1 MKLKYSIILLI
12 VLFLSASTF
21 GQQAALEKTLP
32 KTVKIYGVGGLAGFD
47 DAQSGILISNSG
59 HILTVTGS
67 VLDED
72 PITCT
77 LNDGQKFTAKLVG
90 INPKLAIAVLKIDA
104 QTPDYFDLSA
114 EPVPVA
120 VGRPVLAVTNLYSV
134 ATGNEPMSVQHGV
147 ISAITPLEAR
157 RGAFVAGYKGDVYLI
172 DAITNNPGAP
182 GGALVDYNG
191 AFLGLVGKQLKSTT
205 QSIYINFAMPQS
217 TLSSAV
223 QDILD
228 KKTQKADN
236 QNEVVKPADAWTPRK
251 LGFQLT
257 SDVLPLTPAYVDSVL
272 NNSPAAKAGLKPD
285 DFIVMVNGNIVKDVK
300 ALKAALELID
310 VADPVELFIL
320 RNDEF
325 QSIRISN

>member
-1 MKLKYSIILLI
+1 MNLKFPATLLIILFFTATTL
-12 VLFLSASTF
+12 A
-21 GQQAALEKTLP
+21 QQSALEKTLP

-47 DAQSGILISNSG
+47 DAQSGILISDSG

-72 PITCT
+72 PINCT

-90 INPKLAIAVLKIDA
+90 VNPKLSIAVLKIDA

-120 VGRPVLAVTNLYSV
+120 VGSPVLAVTNLYSV

-147 ISAITPLEAR
+147 VSAITPLEAR
-157 RGAFVAGYKGDVYLI
+157 RGAFVAGFKGNVYII

-217 TLSSAV
+217 ALSSAV

-228 KKTQKADN
+228 KKTQKAQQDD
-236 QNEVVKPADAWTPRK
+236 VAKPADAWTPNK
-251 LGFQLT
+251 LGLQLT
-257 SDVLPLTPAYVDSVL
+257 PDVLPLTPAYIDSVRA
-272 NNSPAAKAGLKPD
+272 NSPAAKAGLAPD

-300 ALKAALELID
+300 SLKAALERID
-310 VADPVELFIL
+310 VADPVELLIL
-320 RNDEF
+320 RDDEF
-325 QSIRISN
+325 QTIRITN

>member
-1 MKLKYSIILLI
+1 MKLKYTFALLI
-12 VLFLSASTF
+12 SLFFAVTALA
-21 GQQAALEKTLP
+21 QQTALEKTLP

-77 LNDGQKFTAKLVG
+77 LNDGQKYTAKLVG
-90 INPKLAIAVLKIDA
+90 INPKLALAVLKIDA
-104 QTPDYFDLSA
+104 QTPDFFDLSA
-114 EPVPVA
+114 TPVPVA
-120 VGRPVLAVTNLYSV
+120 VGSPVLAVTNLYSV

-147 ISAITPLEAR
+147 VSAITPLEAR
-157 RGAFVAGYKGDVYLI
+157 RGAFVAGYKGDVYII

-205 QSIYINFAMPQS
+205 QSVYINFAMPQS
-217 TLSSAV
+217 ALSPAV

-228 KKTQKADN
+228 KKIQKTGQEDN
-236 QNEVVKPADAWTPRK
+236 AAKPADAWTPQK
-251 LGFQLT
+251 LGFQLAP
-257 SDVLPLTPAYVDSVL
+257 DVLPLTPSYVDSVQ
-272 NNSPAAKAGLKPD
+272 NNSPAAKAGLATD
-285 DFIVMVNGNIVKDVK
+285 DFIVMVNGNIIKDVK
-300 ALKAALELID
+300 SLKAALERID
-310 VADPVELFIL
+310 VADPVELLIL

-325 QSIRISN
+325 QTIRITN

>member
-1 MKLKYSIILLI
+1 MNLKFSAALLI
-12 VLFLSASTF
+12 TLFFATTALA
-21 GQQAALEKTLP
+21 QQSALEKTLP

-114 EPVPVA
+114 APVPVA
-120 VGRPVLAVTNLYSV
+120 VGRPVLAITNLYSV
-134 ATGNEPMSVQHGV
+134 AAGNEPMSVQHGV
-147 ISAITPLEAR
+147 VSAITPLEAR
-157 RGAFVAGYKGDVYLI
+157 RGAFVAGYKGDVYII

-182 GGALVDYNG
+182 GGVLVDYNG
-191 AFLGLVGKQLKSTT
+191 SFLGLIGKQLKSTT

-217 TLSSAV
+217 ALSSAV

-228 KKTQKADN
+228 KKIQKAD
-236 QNEVVKPADAWTPRK
+236 QNEIAKPADAWTPAK
-251 LGFQLT
+251 LGFQLAP
-257 SDVLPLTPAYVDSVL
+257 DVLPLTPAYIDSVRSD
-272 NNSPAAKAGLKPD
+272 SPAAKAGLTPD
-285 DFIVMVNGNIVKDVK
+285 DFIVMVNGSVVKDIK
-300 ALKAALELID
+300 ALKTALEKID
-310 VADPVELFIL
+310 VADPVELLIL

-325 QSIRISN
+325 QTIRITN

>member
-1 MKLKYSIILLI
+1 MKLKYSLALLI
-12 VLFLSASTF
+12 SLFFAVSALA
-21 GQQAALEKTLP
+21 QQAALEKTLP

-47 DAQSGILISNSG
+47 DAQSGILISDTG

-77 LNDGQKFTAKLVG
+77 LNDGQKFTAKLIGV
-90 INPKLAIAVLKIDA
+90 NPKLAIAVLKIDA

-114 EPVPVA
+114 APVPVA

-228 KKTQKADN
+228 KKIQKADN
-236 QNEVVKPADAWTPRK
+236 QETAKPADAWTPRK

-272 NNSPAAKAGLKPD
+272 TNSPAAKAGLKPD

-300 ALKAALELID
+300 ALKSALELID

>member
-1 MKLKYSIILLI
+1 MNLKYPVILLI
-12 VLFLSASTF
+12 ALFLSAPAF

-47 DAQSGILISNSG
+47 DAQSGILISNNG

-77 LNDGQKFTAKLVG
+77 LNDGQKYTAKLVG
-90 INPKLAIAVLKIDA
+90 INPQLAIAVLKIDA
-104 QTPDYFDLSA
+104 QTPDFFDLSA
-114 EPVPVA
+114 APVPVA
-120 VGRPVLAVTNLYSV
+120 VGRPVLAVTNLYGV

-228 KKTQKADN
+228 KKIQKADN
-236 QNEVVKPADAWTPRK
+236 QEIAKPADAWTPRK

-257 SDVLPLTPAYVDSVL
+257 SDVLPLTPAYVDSVQT
-272 NNSPAAKAGLKPD
+272 NSPAAKAGLKPD

-300 ALKAALELID
+300 ALKSALELID

-325 QSIRISN
+325 QTIRITN

>member
-1 MKLKYSIILLI
+1 MKLKYSVFLLI
-12 VLFLSASTF
+12 ALLLSAPTF

-77 LNDGQKFTAKLVG
+77 LNNGQKFTAKLVG
-90 INPKLAIAVLKIDA
+90 VNPKLALAVLKIDA

-114 EPVPVA
+114 APVPVA
-120 VGRPVLAVTNLYSV
+120 VGKPVLAVTNLYSV

-205 QSIYINFAMPQS
+205 QSIYINFAMPRS

-236 QNEVVKPADAWTPRK
+236 QEIAKPADAWTPAK

-257 SDVLPLTPAYVDSVL
+257 SDVLPLTPAYIDSVQ
-272 NNSPAAKAGLKPD
+272 NNSPAAKARLKPD
-285 DFIVMVNGNIVKDVK
+285 DFIVMVNGNVVKDVK
-300 ALKAALELID
+300 ALKSALGLID
-310 VADPVELFIL
+310 VADPVELLIL
-320 RNDEF
+320 RNDDF
-325 QSIRISN
+325 QTIRISN

>member
-1 MKLKYSIILLI
+1 MNLKFPAILLI
-12 VLFLSASTF
+12 LLFFASTTLA
-21 GQQAALEKTLP
+21 QQSALEKTLP

-47 DAQSGILISNSG
+47 DAQSGILISDSG

-72 PITCT
+72 PINCT

-90 INPKLAIAVLKIDA
+90 VNPKLSIAVLKIDA
-104 QTPDYFDLSA
+104 QTPDYFDLSSA
-114 EPVPVA
+114 PVPVA
-120 VGRPVLAVTNLYSV
+120 VGCPVLAITNLYSV
-134 ATGNEPMSVQHGV
+134 AAGNEPMSVQHGV

-157 RGAFVAGYKGDVYLI
+157 RGAFVAGFKGDVYII

-217 TLSSAV
+217 ALSSAV

-228 KKTQKADN
+228 KKTQKTGQQD
-236 QNEVVKPADAWTPRK
+236 EVTKPADAWSPNK
-251 LGFQLT
+251 LGFQLAP
-257 SDVLPLTPAYVDSVL
+257 DVLPLTPAYVDSVRA
-272 NNSPAAKAGLKPD
+272 NSPAAKAGLTPD
-285 DFIVMVNGNIVKDVK
+285 DFIVMVKGTVVKDVK
-300 ALKAALELID
+300 ALKAALEKID
-310 VADPVELFIL
+310 VADPVELLIL

-325 QSIRISN
+325 QTIRITN

>member
-1 MKLKYSIILLI
+1 MKLKYPLALLI
-12 VLFLSASTF
+12 SLFFAVTALA
-21 GQQAALEKTLP
+21 QQAALEKTLP

-114 EPVPVA
+114 APVPVA

-228 KKTQKADN
+228 KKIQKADN
-236 QNEVVKPADAWTPRK
+236 QEIAKPADAWTPRK

-272 NNSPAAKAGLKPD
+272 TNSPAAKAGLKPD

-300 ALKAALELID
+300 ALKSALELID

>member
-1 MKLKYSIILLI
+1 MNRKYPLALLI
-12 VLFLSASTF
+12 SLFFAVTALA
-21 GQQAALEKTLP
+21 QQAALEKTLP

-47 DAQSGILISNSG
+47 DAQSGILISNNG

-114 EPVPVA
+114 APVPVA

-205 QSIYINFAMPQS
+205 QSIYINFAMPLS

-228 KKTQKADN
+228 KKIQKTDN
-236 QNEVVKPADAWTPRK
+236 QEIVKPADAWTPRK

-272 NNSPAAKAGLKPD
+272 TNSPAGKAGLKPD

-300 ALKAALELID
+300 ALKSALELID

>member
-1 MKLKYSIILLI
+1 MNLKFPAALLIIL
-12 VLFLSASTF
+12 FFTATTF
-21 GQQAALEKTLP
+21 AQQSALEKTLP

-47 DAQSGILISNSG
+47 DAQSGILISDSG

-72 PITCT
+72 PINCT

-90 INPKLAIAVLKIDA
+90 VNPKLSIAVLKIDA

-120 VGRPVLAVTNLYSV
+120 VGRPVLAITNLYSV

-147 ISAITPLEAR
+147 VSAITPLEAR
-157 RGAFVAGYKGDVYLI
+157 RGAFVAGFKGDVYLI

-205 QSIYINFAMPQS
+205 QSVYINFAMPQS
-217 TLSSAV
+217 ALSSAV

-228 KKTQKADN
+228 KKSPKAGQQD
-236 QNEVVKPADAWTPRK
+236 EVAKPADAWTPNK

-257 SDVLPLTPAYVDSVL
+257 PDVLPLTPAYIDSVRA
-272 NNSPAAKAGLKPD
+272 NSPAAKAGLEPD
-285 DFIVMVNGNIVKDVK
+285 DFIVMVNGNVVKDVK
-300 ALKAALELID
+300 SLKAALEKID
-310 VADPVELFIL
+310 VADPVELLIL

-325 QSIRISN
+325 QTIRVTN

>member
-1 MKLKYSIILLI
+1 MKLKYFVILLI
-12 VLFLSASTF
+12 ALLLSAPAF

-90 INPKLAIAVLKIDA
+90 INPKLSIAVLKIDA

-114 EPVPVA
+114 ALVPVA

-228 KKTQKADN
+228 KKIQKADN
-236 QNEVVKPADAWTPRK
+236 QEVAKPADAWTPRK

-272 NNSPAAKAGLKPD
+272 TNSPAAKAGLKPD

-300 ALKAALELID
+300 ALKSALELID
-310 VADPVELFIL
+310 VADPVELFIM
-320 RNDEF
+320 RDDEF
-325 QSIRISN
+325 QTIRISN

>member
-1 MKLKYSIILLI
+1 MNRKYPLALLI
-12 VLFLSASTF
+12 SLFFAVTALA
-21 GQQAALEKTLP
+21 QQAALEKTLP

-47 DAQSGILISNSG
+47 DAQSGILISDSG

-114 EPVPVA
+114 APVPVA

-205 QSIYINFAMPQS
+205 QSIYINFAMPLS

-228 KKTQKADN
+228 KKIQKTDN
-236 QNEVVKPADAWTPRK
+236 QEIVKPADAWTPRK

-272 NNSPAAKAGLKPD
+272 TNSPAGKAGLKPD

-300 ALKAALELID
+300 ALKSALELID